1 MSGVPEYRRAA
12 NVIMDKITSG
22 RLTGKLTIREV
33 ADLTGVKYGTAR
45 TATEWLESEGI
56 LDGQQGKGFE
66 IVATPEE
73 AASKRASVESLSR
86 QVADL
91 QLEVADLRKRVGRMA
106 ATLATVAKK
115 PRGGQRDQSEA
126 AADSGRR

>member
-1 MSGVPEYRRAA
+1 MSGLPEYRRAA
-12 NVIMDKITSG
+12 NVIMDEITSG

-73 AASKRASVESLSR
+73 AASKRTSVESLSK

-91 QLEVADLRKRVGRMA
+91 QQEVAELRKRVGRMA
-106 ATLATVAKK
+106 ATLATVARK
-115 PRGGQRDQSEA
+115 PRGGKREQTEA
-126 AADSGRR
+126 ADDGRP